1 MVSFTNHSYPAE
13 LAAQVDAA
21 LAGIERVIGARL
33 GDPDNPLLVSVR
45 SGGRASMPGMMDTVL
60 NLGLNDASVAGLART
75 SRDERFAYDSYRRF
89 LQMYGQVVLGIE
101 YDHFEAPVHF
111 IKPLARLSA
120 REIYISPTFRNP
132 GRIDMELILTFTR
145 NSANW

>member
-1 MVSFTNHSYPAE
+1 
-13 LAAQVDAA
+13 
-21 LAGIERVIGARL
+21 
-33 GDPDNPLLVSVR
+33 
-45 SGGRASMPGMMDTVL
+45 MPGMMDTVL
-60 NLGLNDASVAGLART
+60 NLGLNDASGVGLART

-101 YDHFEAPVHF
+101 YDHFEAPAHF

-120 REIYISPTFRNP
+120 REIYVSPTFRNP

-145 NSANW
+145 NSANG